1 MITFKIIKNFL
12 FSQQF
17 LFHKVIFINFYIL
30 PNIHYDF
37 K

>member
-1 MITFKIIKNFL
+1 MIIFKIIMNFL
-12 FSQQF
+12 FFQQF
-17 LFHKVIFINFYIL
+17 LFHKVLFNNFYIL